1 MRVPAAS
8 LLTSAVSSVPADLH
22 DAPTDALGA
31 TPPSAPPTAAS
42 ARRPPRPG
50 RFLAR
55 DGAQATEFVPLG
67 HEVLHIGRAHDAQLR
82 LDDSWVS
89 RRHAMIVHRL
99 SAPKVIDDRGLNG
112 TWVNGHRVSEA
123 ELHDGDV
130 IVVGQT
136 VLRYIEAR

>member
-89 RRHAMIVHRL
+89 RRHAMIVHR
-99 SAPKVIDDRGLNG
+99 SAHPR
-112 TWVNGHRVSEA
+112 
-123 ELHDGDV
+123 
-130 IVVGQT
+130 
-136 VLRYIEAR
+136 